1 MKVIDLLNK
10 IGNQESVPNRILVDG
25 KYFDWDSLEMFYQTE
40 NKEDLLELS
49 KKYSTWDFLNFSV
62 VEIPQMDIHT
72 DIDIQELKEFEV
84 GNININGWHDI
95 ENEIRYLQMG
105 YNNLLR
111 TAKQLDREIQELK
124 ER

>member
-10 IGNQESVPNRILVDG
+10 IGNQEPVPNRILVDG
-25 KYFDWDSLEMFYQTE
+25 EYYDWDSLEMFYKTE

-62 VEIPQMDIHT
+62 VKIPQRDIHI
-72 DIDIQELKEFEV
+72 DIDIQELKEFEA

-111 TAKQLDREIQELK
+111 IAKQLVRQINNN
-124 ER
+124 

>member
-1 MKVIDLLNK
+1 MKVIDLINK

-62 VEIPQMDIHT
+62 VEIPQMDIHI
-72 DIDIQELKEFEV
+72 DMDIQELKEFEV

-111 TAKQLDREIQELK
+111 IAKQLDRQINNN
-124 ER
+124 

>member
-62 VEIPQMDIHT
+62 VEIPQMDIHI
-72 DIDIQELKEFEV
+72 DMDIQGLKEFEV

-111 TAKQLDREIQELK
+111 IAKQIDRQINNN
-124 ER
+124 

>member
-62 VEIPQMDIHT
+62 VEIPQMDIHI

-95 ENEIRYLQMG
+95 ENEIRYLQIG
-105 YNNLLR
+105 YNNLLKI
-111 TAKQLDREIQELK
+111 AKQLDRQIK
-124 ER
+124 EDK